1 MLTIQYDLKRNLYD
15 AIKKSN
21 VMLVLWDAKGNIID
35 LNNYVKDAVKS
46 YQNNIL
52 SEYWENSILPYTNN
66 LKENLNPF
74 ENEFIIKSTDKIMNV
89 FCTNQI
95 IYDENENIKFILTI
109 GMDITKIKKDKR
121 SINTN
126 WYHKSFENEILY
138 ALKHEQ
144 FSINYQPQVD
154 VRTGKL
160 VGMEALIRWFHP
172 SKGFIPPSK
181 FIPIAE
187 ETGLIS
193 EIDDYVIL
201 TACKQNKLWQ
211 DLGYYPIPVSVN
223 ISALQFQNPNLINN
237 IEHALTESC
246 LEPKWLKIEI
256 TESTAIK
263 NFEHST
269 KILKQLSSLGIKISL
284 DDFGTGYSSLNYLT
298 KLPIDS
304 LKIDKSFIDEIST
317 NNRDRAITN
326 TVIALAHTL
335 NLNVIAEG
343 VEKNE
348 QLEILSSQN
357 CDIIQGFLFSK
368 PLSANNFENLLNKTS
383 YIN

>member
-1 MLTIQYDLKRNLYD
+1 MLTIQYDLEKNLYD

-21 VMLVLWDAKGNIID
+21 VMMVLWDTKGNIVD
-35 LNNYVKDAVKS
+35 LSNYINNFVEAS
-46 YQNNIL
+46 RNSIL
-52 SEYWENSILPYTNN
+52 SEYWENNILPY
-66 LKENLNPF
+66 KSSLNEDVNSF
-74 ENEFIIKSTDKIMNV
+74 ENEFIIKSNDKIINV

-95 IYDENENIKFILTI
+95 IYDEYKNVKFILTI
-109 GMDITKIKKDKR
+109 GMDITKAKKYEK
-121 SINTN
+121 SINTSSH
-126 WYHKSFENEILY
+126 HKSFENEIRY

-154 VRTGKL
+154 VKTGKL

-172 SKGFIPPSK
+172 SKGFISPSK

-193 EIDDYVIL
+193 EIDDYVIR

-223 ISALQFQNPNLINN
+223 ISALQFQNPNLIKN
-237 IEHALTESC
+237 IKDALTESC

-263 NFEHST
+263 NFKHST
-269 KILKQLSSLGIKISL
+269 EILKQLNDLGIKISL

-326 TVIALAHTL
+326 TVIELAHTL
-335 NLNVIAEG
+335 NLDVIAEG
-343 VEKNE
+343 VEKND

-368 PLSANNFENLLNKTS
+368 PLSADNFENLLNKVS